1 MDLHGQ
7 TRNEVFLGVS
17 DGWSGEPMNIN
28 EILRK
33 EKTTKTITELSSNE
47 QKGLVEVIIFLERTC
62 SNLRN
67 WMLLTAEGERV

>member
-1 MDLHGQ
+1 MELHGQ

-17 DGWSGEPMNIN
+17 DGRSGEPTNIN

-47 QKGLVEVIIFLERTC
+47 QKGLVEVIFLERTC

-67 WMLLTAEGERV
+67 WMLLTAEGERVS